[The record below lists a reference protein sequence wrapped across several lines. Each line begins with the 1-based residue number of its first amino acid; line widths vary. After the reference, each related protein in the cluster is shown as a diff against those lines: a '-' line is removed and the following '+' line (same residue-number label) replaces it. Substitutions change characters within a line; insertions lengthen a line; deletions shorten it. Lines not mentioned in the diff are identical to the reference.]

1 MAKTAYYQFCPKA
14 RNAKGAYWLSETKDI
29 RNPYFGESMRTCDET
44 KETMNY

>member
-14 RNAKGAYWLSETKDI
+14 KNAKGAYWLGETKDI
-29 RNPYFGESMRTCDET
+29 GNPYFGESMRTCDEI